1 MRGKKMSNEK
11 IKDSEYYLKDIS
23 KSLNNLN
30 KIMSLFLVIAFDGS
44 TFKSKTNDEIKKV
57 MPKINETLKLIHE
70 NIYD

>member
-1 MRGKKMSNEK
+1 MRGKNMSNEK

-57 MPKINETLKLIHE
+57 MPKINETLKAINE
-70 NIYD
+70 SIND

>member
-1 MRGKKMSNEK
+1 MRGKKMSNKK

-57 MPKINETLKLIHE
+57 MPKINETLKSIHE